1 MPTPESVPYEG
12 ISRDRRASFEAG
24 GALPK
29 SPAMMDM
36 FGDVGGAGFDISSFS
51 FDVGGMAELF
61 QTVGAGMEGTVDT
74 MGWASSMV

>member
-1 MPTPESVPYEG
+1 
-12 ISRDRRASFEAG
+12 
-24 GALPK
+24 
-29 SPAMMDM
+29 MMDM